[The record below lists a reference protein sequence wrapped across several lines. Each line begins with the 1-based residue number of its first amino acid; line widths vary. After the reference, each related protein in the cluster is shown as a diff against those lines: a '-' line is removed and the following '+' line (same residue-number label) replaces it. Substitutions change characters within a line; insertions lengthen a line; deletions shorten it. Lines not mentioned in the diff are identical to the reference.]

1 SPGKNQ
7 SGKSKRRARRRGKTT
22 AGQIFRLAAHSI
34 AKSKY
39 QALGGFYRRLK
50 ARTSAAVA
58 NVATARKLAVLFYY
72 AMTQGMA
79 YVERGLD
86 AYEASY
92 RKHQERFLHKR
103 AAELGFTLVLAQPQT
118 T

>member
-1 SPGKNQ
+1 
-7 SGKSKRRARRRGKTT
+7 
-22 AGQIFRLAAHSI
+22 
-34 AKSKY
+34 
-39 QALGGFYRRLK
+39 
-50 ARTSAAVA
+50 
-58 NVATARKLAVLFYY
+58 VLFYY
-72 AMTQGMA
+72 AMTQGIA

-103 AAELGFTLVLAQPQT
+103 AAELGFSLVLAQPQT